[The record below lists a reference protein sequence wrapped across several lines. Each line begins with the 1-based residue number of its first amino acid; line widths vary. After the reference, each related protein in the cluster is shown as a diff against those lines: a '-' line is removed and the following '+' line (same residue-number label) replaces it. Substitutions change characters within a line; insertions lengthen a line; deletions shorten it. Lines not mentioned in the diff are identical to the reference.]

1 MKFKLLPKSKRNRVI
16 FYTVL
21 GIIGMF
27 GFSYLMVPLYTLVCK
42 NIGINGRTGEGPDK
56 AIVGMKPDLSRTID
70 VEFTATVHG
79 DLPFEFRPLIRHLKV
94 HPGESRLV
102 YYYAVNKTKHP
113 ITIQA
118 IPSIMPDDSAKY
130 FKKTQCFCFTQQYFF
145 VGEKADM
152 PVYFYI
158 SPKVPKKTKTM
169 VLSYTL
175 YDVKHF
181 IKKDQQYYRKGRI
194 DVS

>member
-1 MKFKLLPKSKRNRVI
+1 MSFRLSPKRKKNLVI
-16 FYTVL
+16 CYTVL
-21 GIIGMF
+21 GIFAMF

-42 NIGINGRTGEGPDK
+42 NLGINGRTSSGPDSL
-56 AIVGMKPDLSRTID
+56 ISGMSADMSRTID

-79 DLPFEFRPLIRHLKV
+79 DFAFEFRPLIRHLKV
-94 HPGESRLV
+94 HPGETKLL
-102 YYYAVNKTKHP
+102 YYYAENKTGHS

-145 VGEKADM
+145 NGEKADM

-158 SPKVPKKTKTM
+158 SPDVPKRTKTM

-175 YDVKHF
+175 YDVKKF
-181 IKKDQQYYRKGRI
+181 LKNKERYYRKGRI

>member
-1 MKFKLLPKSKRNRVI
+1 MSFQLLPKLKKHRVI
-16 FYTVL
+16 VYTV
-21 GIIGMF
+21 IGVFAMF
-27 GFSYLMVPLYTLVCK
+27 GFSYLMVPLYTLVCE
-42 NIGINGRTGEGPDK
+42 NLGINGRTANVAEQ
-56 AIVGMKPDLSRTID
+56 AYAGMEPDLSRTID

-79 DLPFEFRPLIRHLKV
+79 DFAFEFRPLIQHIKV
-94 HPGESRLV
+94 HPGEKKLI
-102 YYYAVNKTKHP
+102 YYYAVNKTGHP

-145 VGEKADM
+145 PGEKADM

-158 SPKVPKKTKTM
+158 SPKVSKKTKAM

-175 YDVKHF
+175 YDVKKF
-181 IKKDQQYYRKGRI
+181 LKKEEQYYRQGRI
-194 DVS
+194 DLE

>member
-1 MKFKLLPKSKRNRVI
+1 MLFKLLYKNPKNRVI

-21 GIIGMF
+21 GIFAMF
-27 GFSYLMVPLYTLVCK
+27 GFSYLMVPLYSLVCK
-42 NIGINGRTGEGPDK
+42 NLGINGRTGSGPDET
-56 AIVGMKPDLSRTID
+56 ILGMKADTSRTID
-70 VEFTATVHG
+70 VEFTATIHG
-79 DLPFEFRPLIRHLKV
+79 DFPFVFRPLIHHLSV
-94 HPGESRLV
+94 HPGEKKLL
-102 YYYAVNKTKHP
+102 YYYAENKTGHP

-145 VGEKADM
+145 DGEKADM

-158 SPKVPKKTKTM
+158 SPDVPKRTKTM

-175 YDVKHF
+175 YDVKKF
-181 IKKDQQYYRKGRI
+181 LKKDEKYYRKGRI
-194 DVS
+194 DVN